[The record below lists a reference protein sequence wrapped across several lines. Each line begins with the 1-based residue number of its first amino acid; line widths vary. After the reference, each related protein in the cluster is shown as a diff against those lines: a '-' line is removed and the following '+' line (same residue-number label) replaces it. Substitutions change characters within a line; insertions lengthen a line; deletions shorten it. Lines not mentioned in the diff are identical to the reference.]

1 MSYHI
6 GANKGDIAERI
17 LLPGDPLRA
26 KFIAE
31 NFFQEVKCYNEVRG
45 MYGFTGLYKGERIS
59 VQGTGMGIPS
69 ISIYVNELI
78 RDYGCQEL
86 IRIGTAG
93 SMREDINVNDVLM
106 ATAAST
112 NSNTMLR
119 TFGGLNYS
127 AVADFGLM
135 KKADLAA
142 EKLGIQMKA
151 VNVLSSDTFYNDDPN
166 WYKTWAA
173 YGVAAVEMEASALYM
188 LCAKYGVKGLCL
200 LTISDHIIKGEM
212 NSSEDREKR
221 LLDMIN
227 IAVSM

>member
-6 GANKGDIAERI
+6 GANKGDIAEKI

-45 MYGFTGLYKGERIS
+45 MYGFTGLYKGERVS

-106 ATAAST
+106 ASAAST
-112 NSNTMLR
+112 NSNTMQR
-119 TFGGLNYS
+119 AVGGLNFS
-127 AVADFGLM
+127 AVADFSLM
-135 KKADLAA
+135 KRADASA
-142 EKLGIQMKA
+142 EKLGIPMKV

-166 WYKTWAA
+166 WYKPWATL
-173 YGVAAVEMEASALYM
+173 GVAAVEMEASALYM
-188 LCAKYGVKGLCL
+188 LTAKYGVKGLCL

-212 NSSEDREKR
+212 NTSEDREKR

-227 IAVSM
+227 ISLNM

>member
-45 MYGFTGLYKGERIS
+45 MFGYTGLYKGERIS

-78 RDYGCQEL
+78 RDFGCQEL

-106 ATAAST
+106 ASAAST

-119 TFGGLNYS
+119 VFNGLNYS
-127 AVADFGLM
+127 AVADFDLM
-135 KKADLAA
+135 KKADKAA
-142 EKLGIQMKA
+142 EALGIPMKV

-221 LLDMIN
+221 LVDMIN
-227 IAVSM
+227 IAMSL

>member
-6 GANKGDIAERI
+6 GAQKGEIAERI

-31 NFFQEVKCYNEVRG
+31 NYLEDIHCYNQVRG
-45 MYGFTGLYKGERIS
+45 MFGYTGLYKGQKVS

-93 SMREDINVNDVLM
+93 SMREDIQVNDVLI
-106 ATAAST
+106 ASAAST

-119 TFGGLNYS
+119 VFNGLNYS
-127 AVADFGLM
+127 AAADFDLL
-135 KKADLAA
+135 KRADLTA
-142 EKLGIQMKA
+142 EKLGIATKV

-166 WYKTWAA
+166 WYKTWAQ

-188 LCAKYGVKGLCL
+188 LAAKYRVKGLCL
-200 LTISDHIIKGEM
+200 LTISDHIITGEM
-212 NSSEDREKR
+212 NTSEDREKR
-221 LLDMIN
+221 LTDMIN
-227 IAVSM
+227 IALNL

>member
-1 MSYHI
+1 MSFHI
-6 GANKGDIAERI
+6 EAKKGDIAERI

-45 MYGFTGLYKGERIS
+45 MYGYTGLYKGERIS
-59 VQGTGMGIPS
+59 AQGTGMGIPS

-78 RDYGCQEL
+78 REYGCQEL

-93 SMREDINVNDVLM
+93 SMRDDINVNDVLM

-112 NSNTMLR
+112 NSNTMQR
-119 TFGGLNYS
+119 AVDGLNFS
-127 AVADFGLM
+127 AVADFDLM
-135 KKADLAA
+135 KRADKAA
-142 EKLGIQMKA
+142 ETLGIKMKA
-151 VNVLSSDTFYNDDPN
+151 VNVISSDTFYNDDLE
-166 WYKTWAA
+166 WYKPWAQL
-173 YGVAAVEMEASALYM
+173 GVAAVEMEASALYM

-212 NSSEDREKR
+212 NTSEDREKR
-221 LLDMIN
+221 LFDMIN
-227 IAVSM
+227 IALSL

>member
-6 GANKGDIAERI
+6 NANKGDIAERI

-31 NFFQEVKCYNEVRG
+31 NYFQEVKCYNEVRG

-78 RDYGCQEL
+78 RDFGCQEL

-106 ATAAST
+106 ASAAST

-119 TFGGLNYS
+119 VFDGLNYS

-135 KKADLAA
+135 KKADKAA
-142 EKLGIQMKA
+142 EVLGIPMKV

-166 WYKTWAA
+166 WYKVWAD
-173 YGVAAVEMEASALYM
+173 YGVAAVEMEASALYL

-212 NSSEDREKR
+212 SSSEDREKR

>member
-6 GANKGDIAERI
+6 GAQKGDIAERI

-31 NFFQEVKCYNEVRG
+31 NYLQDIQCYNQVRG
-45 MYGFTGLYKGERIS
+45 MYGYTGLHKGQRVS

-93 SMREDINVNDVLM
+93 SMREDIKVNDVLM
-106 ATAAST
+106 ASAAST
-112 NSNTMLR
+112 NSSTMQR
-119 TFGGLNYS
+119 QFNGLNYS
-127 AVADFGLM
+127 AVADFDLM
-135 KKADLAA
+135 KRADAAA
-142 EKLGIQMKA
+142 EQFNVPMKV

-166 WYKTWAA
+166 WYKMWAN

-188 LCAKYGVKGLCL
+188 LAAKYRVKGLCL
-200 LTISDHIIKGEM
+200 LTISDHIITGEM
-212 NSSEDREKR
+212 NTSEDREKR
-221 LLDMIN
+221 LTDMIN
-227 IAVSM
+227 IALNL

>member
-6 GANKGDIAERI
+6 GAQKGDIAERI

-31 NFFQEVKCYNEVRG
+31 NYLEDIHCYNQVRG
-45 MYGFTGLYKGERIS
+45 MFGYTGLYKGQRVS

-93 SMREDINVNDVLM
+93 SMREDIKVNDVLI
-106 ATAAST
+106 ASAAST

-119 TFGGLNYS
+119 VFNGLNYS
-127 AVADFGLM
+127 AVADFDLL
-135 KKADLAA
+135 KRADLAA
-142 EKLGIQMKA
+142 EKFGIPTKV

-166 WYKTWAA
+166 WYKTWEQ

-188 LCAKYGVKGLCL
+188 LAAKYRVKGLCL
-200 LTISDHIIKGEM
+200 LTISDHIITGEM
-212 NSSEDREKR
+212 NTSEDREKR
-221 LLDMIN
+221 LTDMIN
-227 IAVSM
+227 IALNL

>member
-6 GANKGDIAERI
+6 GAQKGDIAERI

-31 NFFQEVKCYNEVRG
+31 NYLEDIHCYNQVRG
-45 MYGFTGLYKGERIS
+45 MFGYTGLYKGQRVS

-93 SMREDINVNDVLM
+93 SMREDIQVNDVLI
-106 ATAAST
+106 ASAAST

-119 TFGGLNYS
+119 VFNGLNYS
-127 AVADFGLM
+127 AAADFDLL
-135 KKADLAA
+135 KRADLTA
-142 EKLGIQMKA
+142 EKLGITTKV

-166 WYKTWAA
+166 WYKTWAQ

-188 LCAKYGVKGLCL
+188 LAAKYRVKGLCL
-200 LTISDHIIKGEM
+200 LTISDHIITGEM
-212 NSSEDREKR
+212 NTSEDREKR
-221 LLDMIN
+221 LTDMIS
-227 IAVSM
+227 IALNL

>member
-6 GANKGDIAERI
+6 NANKGDIAERI

-31 NFFQEVKCYNEVRG
+31 NYFQEVKCYNEVRG
-45 MYGFTGLYKGERIS
+45 MFGFTGLYKGERIS

-78 RDYGCQEL
+78 RDFGCQEL

-93 SMREDINVNDVLM
+93 SMRDDINVNDVLM
-106 ATAAST
+106 ASAAST

-119 TFGGLNYS
+119 TFDGLNFS

-135 KKADLAA
+135 KKADKAA
-142 EKLGIQMKA
+142 EVLGIPMKV

-166 WYKTWAA
+166 WYKVWADH
-173 YGVAAVEMEASALYM
+173 GVAAVEMEASALYF

-212 NSSEDREKR
+212 SSSEDREKR

>member
-6 GANKGDIAERI
+6 NANKGDIAERI

-31 NFFQEVKCYNEVRG
+31 NYFQEVKCYNEVRG
-45 MYGFTGLYKGERIS
+45 MFGFTGLYKGERIS

-78 RDYGCQEL
+78 RDFGCQEL

-93 SMREDINVNDVLM
+93 SMRNDINVNDVLM
-106 ATAAST
+106 ASAAST

-119 TFGGLNYS
+119 VFDGLNYS

-135 KKADLAA
+135 KKADKAA
-142 EKLGIQMKA
+142 EVLGIPMKV

-166 WYKTWAA
+166 WYKVWAD
-173 YGVAAVEMEASALYM
+173 YGVAAVEMEASALYF

-212 NSSEDREKR
+212 SSSEDREKR